1 MVDRGR
7 KIFGIILIIII
18 LVILGLGGYLL
29 YDYISTKV
37 NAKEAA
43 EVVDLF
49 ENSIIVVAIDD
60 DPVPENTVEDN
71 PAPTISTGTTKKQTS
86 NVKYKGY
93 TVIGAIQIPK
103 INVKYPIVDDTSVGA
118 MEKAIVFLYGPG
130 LNQVGNSV
138 IIGHNYRNGGFF
150 GNNKKLVEGDKIY
163 ITDALGNKLEYTIT
177 KKYITS
183 DVDFDYAS
191 RDTKGKREISLSTC
205 TNDPAKRLVIWAR
218 ES

>member
-1 MVDRGR
+1 MDKGR
-7 KIFGIILIIII
+7 KVFGIIFIII
-18 LVILGLGGYLL
+18 LLVVVVLGGYLL
-29 YDYISTKV
+29 YDYISTKI

-49 ENSIIVVAIDD
+49 ENTVIVVAIDD
-60 DPVPENTVEDN
+60 EDENNTIEEDPT
-71 PAPTISTGTTKKQTS
+71 PTISTGTTKKKTS
-86 NVKYKGY
+86 SVSYKGY
-93 TVIGAIQIPK
+93 PVIGAIQIPK

-138 IIGHNYRNGGFF
+138 IAGHNYRNGGFF

-191 RDTKGKREISLSTC
+191 RDTKGAREISLSTC
-205 TNDPAKRLVIWAR
+205 TNDASKRLVIWAK